1 MLETLLQIGK
11 IFREAKRLKHH
22 RYIKPAPSPK
32 KNTTI
37 TFLSLPV
44 LKDYSFDFNGIQE
57 IPENERSNLYY
68 LTYQTSDSDSSIKTL
83 FGDIYHY
90 QKKEN
95 KEGGNYR
102 SIKFSKY
109 SSIKRADEHAALL
122 ESDIVK
128 KFRFSLVEN
137 THKIE
142 DVLNL
147 DKNIFLHFDFDG
159 KNWFELDDGKI
170 LDEISNLMVSKF
182 ATQFSENERWA
193 FDSMLY
199 RTICSGDSKNDIQFP
214 QFDKSKKY
222 RSVGFTIDDVKN
234 LFYAVN
240 YSEKALVTEWDTKSD
255 IKIIVLPRGD
265 NLSSEDIEAFSE
277 QRISE
282 DVLNQISNDEQSF
295 DECFSLMLSDTNQ
308 AIVEFDV
315 IFCKVGGNVDNDVL
329 EISAI
334 RKSFLRQRFDEINR
348 VKRNLEKIRKEEI
361 QSELKPFRII
371 YSFMNI
377 LNLYKGSPQKSKK
390 YQSHLFKVLP
400 KIYTGTYYH
409 DKVLLPAFIEKTE
422 FNIRND
428 QKNYNYNFLKY
439 DYYFLTQIQN
449 STTDKIMDMENSPS
463 YKAGLLLGKIAKPLG
478 QGKNPKISSFE
489 KNYVGLLSRR
499 ISDKRG
505 LMEFSNFINEKLAI
519 HDVAYSDLQKASVEF
534 ASIVSQMNETDYLKN
549 ECAFGFFESYFK
561 YEPKKNDEENL
572 EF

>member
-11 IFREAKRLKHH
+11 TFREAGRLKHH
-22 RYIKPAPSPK
+22 RYIKPAPIPK

-44 LKDYSFDFNGIQE
+44 REDFSFDFDSIKE
-57 IPENERSNLYY
+57 IPENERGNLYY

-83 FGDIYHY
+83 FGDIYHF

-102 SIKFSKY
+102 SLKFSKY

-122 ESDIVK
+122 ESDIVRQ
-128 KFRFSLVEN
+128 FRFSLIDN
-137 THKIE
+137 IDKIE
-142 DVLNL
+142 NVLNL

-182 ATQFSENERWA
+182 ATQFSENGMWA

-199 RTICSGDSKNDIQFP
+199 RSICSGDAKNDIQFP
-214 QFDKSKKY
+214 YFDKSKKY

-240 YSEKALVTEWDTKSD
+240 YSEKALIAEWDTKSD
-255 IKIIVLPRGD
+255 IKIIILPKGD
-265 NLSSEDIEAFSE
+265 NLSSDDLEAFSE

-295 DECFSLMLSDTNQ
+295 DECFSLMLSDKNQ
-308 AIVEFDV
+308 NIVEFDV
-315 IFCKVGGNVDNDVL
+315 IFCKVGGNVDSDVL

-334 RKSFLRQRFDEINR
+334 KKSFLHQRFDEINT
-348 VKRNLEKIRKEEI
+348 VKRRLEDIRSADL
-361 QSELKPFRII
+361 QYELKPFKII
-371 YSFMNI
+371 YSFLNI
-377 LNLYKGSPQKSKK
+377 LNLYKNTQSKK
-390 YQSHLFKVLP
+390 YQNHLFKVLP
-400 KIYTGTYYH
+400 QIYTGTYCN
-409 DKVLLPAFIEKTE
+409 DEVLLPAFIEKTE

-428 QKNYNYNFLKY
+428 QGNYNLLKY
-439 DYYFLTQIQN
+439 DYYFLNQIQN
-449 STTDKIMDMENSPS
+449 SSTDKIMEMENSSS
-463 YKAGLLLGKIAKPLG
+463 YQAGLLLGKMAKPLG
-478 QGKNPKISSFE
+478 YKINSFE

-499 ISDKRG
+499 ISDKKG
-505 LMEFSNFINEKLAI
+505 LIEFSNFINEKLAI
-519 HDVAYSDLQKASVEF
+519 HDVAYPDLQKASVEF
-534 ASIVSQMNETDYLKN
+534 ASLLSKMNEKDYLKN

-561 YEPKKNDEENL
+561 YGT
-572 EF
+572 